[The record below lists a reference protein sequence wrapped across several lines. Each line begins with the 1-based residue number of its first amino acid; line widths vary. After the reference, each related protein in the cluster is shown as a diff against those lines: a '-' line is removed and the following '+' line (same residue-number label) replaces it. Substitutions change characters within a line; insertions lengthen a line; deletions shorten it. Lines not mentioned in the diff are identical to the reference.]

1 MASRIQLDQQ
11 GMSGTIN
18 RVRQVKEEYDNA
30 IATLESIINSLDSV
44 WVGDSQRAMKAR
56 YEEKKATFKLFS
68 QEIGEYI
75 SGMEKTLQVLPG
87 TDKDV
92 ANAINRMNIR

>member
-11 GMSGTIN
+11 GMNTTIT
-18 RVRQVKEEYDNA
+18 RVRQVKEEYDTA

-56 YEEKKATFKLFS
+56 YEEKKATFRLFS

-92 ANAINRMNIR
+92 AGVINRMNLR